1 MFSPIYSNITLAN
14 VEGSHSKAQMA
25 VEEGYEVFENYDGLN
40 IKCCDEAN
48 NVREAKIP
56 KALED
61 YVATLINNKLVNV
74 DNNIK
79 GALSYHNPV
88 DEFII
93 ALRKFKNFRLC
104 EGFSTSMDIVF
115 NKMSD
120 TTAMASSDNTGSKT
134 IYHALSCLV
143 LAGSHNVSHTCD
155 ECLYLKKNKNEK

>member
-1 MFSPIYSNITLAN
+1 M
-14 VEGSHSKAQMA
+14 EGSHSKAQMA
-25 VEEGYEVFENYDGLN
+25 VEEGYEVFENDDGLN

-56 KALED
+56 KALEG

-74 DNNIK
+74 DSNIK
-79 GALSYHNPV
+79 GALSYHSPV

-104 EGFSTSMDIVF
+104 EGFSTSMENSVSMDIVF

-120 TTAMASSDNTGSKT
+120 TTAMVSFDNTGSKT
-134 IYHALSCLV
+134 IYHAMSCLV
-143 LAGSHNVSHTCD
+143 LAGPHNVSHTC
-155 ECLYLKKNKNEK
+155 LYLKN